1 MFVVTV
7 MQGVVIDEQRHVRH
21 PQLGGRADHLEP
33 VIAAVIASRT
43 CRVRSRLRRPHR
55 NRRGGVVSGWVGG

>member
-7 MQGVVIDEQRHVRH
+7 VQGVVIDEQRHVRH
-21 PQLGGRADHLEP
+21 PQLGGRADHFEP

-43 CRVRSRLRRPHR
+43 CRVRAVYAARIAS
-55 NRRGGVVSGWVGG
+55 GVAGP